1 MCDVSSL
8 FRCYP
13 QCRREP
19 ARMLTSASAP
29 QAELLQLDLGAAR
42 GLIAQLQRER
52 NDYKESCEEY
62 QHKFWQGEQV

>member
-1 MCDVSSL
+1 MQTRTRSN
-8 FRCYP
+8 
-13 QCRREP
+13 
-19 ARMLTSASAP
+19 ANASAP

-62 QHKFWQGEQV
+62 QRKFWQGEQV